1 LDKNSNGTMA
11 ETLNSANGGRE
22 IARMDDGVVE
32 REGHSTGSPS
42 GGSVNGSTTRNGTFA
57 TIN

>member
-1 LDKNSNGTMA
+1 MA